1 MLLSII
7 IPARDKPELTLSCL
21 QALAQ
26 AELPFAFETLLV
38 DNASEPPLAGLLPT
52 SALQT
57 ANVSLLRNE
66 ENLSFSRAN
75 NLAAARAIGQLSL
88 FLNNDVEVR
97 PNTIP
102 ALVAALESKNGP
114 ALAGG
119 QLLYP
124 NSKRIQHAGI
134 AHMLWG
140 LGSNFGVGAEPTE
153 PELAHSRESYALT
166 GAMLLAETT
175 FFRELGG
182 FDESYQWGYEDIDLC
197 LKARAA
203 GGRILYEPKAVALHH
218 ESATLKPV
226 RNPGQDASNYR
237 SFRRKWDQLLIPAEQ
252 SLMKDYSDAGI
263 KTAAIY
269 GTGRAA
275 HSLRTRLSD
284 GGIHLR
290 CFVRRDEDAP
300 PETVGDVPNLTLSEA
315 GNLAYDRL
323 FVGSQYYFQARPRI
337 LEFHPADKV
346 LFPIAIR

>member
-21 QALAQ
+21 QALVE

-38 DNASEPPLAGLLPT
+38 DNASSPPLAELLPAP
-52 SALQT
+52 ALQD

-75 NLAAARAIGQLSL
+75 NLAVNQAAGRLTL
-88 FLNNDVEVR
+88 FLNNDVEAR
-97 PNTIP
+97 PSTIP
-102 ALVAALESKNGP
+102 ALIAAVEGKDGP
-114 ALAGG
+114 VVAGG

-124 NSKRIQHAGI
+124 ESERIQHAGI

-140 LGSNFGVGAEPTE
+140 LGSNFGVGADPSE
-153 PELAHSRESYALT
+153 PELGRPREAFALT
-166 GAMLLAETT
+166 GAMLLTETK

-226 RNPGQDASNYR
+226 RNPQQDASNYH
-237 SFRRKWDQLLIPAEQ
+237 SFRRKWDHLLLPAEQ
-252 SLMKDYSDAGI
+252 ALIENYLDAGV

-275 HSLRTRLSD
+275 HALATRLKE
-284 GGIHLR
+284 GGINLQ
-290 CFVRRDEDAP
+290 CFIRRDEDNP
-300 PETVGDVPNLTLSEA
+300 PETAENIPALTLSEA
-315 GNLAYDRL
+315 RNLSFDRL

-337 LEFHPADKV
+337 LDFHPADQV
-346 LFPIAIR
+346 VFPVAIR